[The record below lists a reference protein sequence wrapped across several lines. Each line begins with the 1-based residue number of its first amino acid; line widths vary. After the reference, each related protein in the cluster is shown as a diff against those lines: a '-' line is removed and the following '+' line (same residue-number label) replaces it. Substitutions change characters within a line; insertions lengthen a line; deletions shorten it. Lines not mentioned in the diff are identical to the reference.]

1 MEQGE
6 AHSATPS
13 PFLPIF
19 LFLSK
24 MIQKLSL
31 RQHNERKRRKIRS
44 GEGREA
50 TSKDAENHIFYILSV
65 SLCAIIGRRR
75 EEDVL
80 YLFPALCRG
89 KYLGHYHR
97 RRLTTRDAGIFFS
110 STLPATTKGSKGLK
124 LQGCHS
130 NSPPSKRKVGGS
142 GIQAACFDAT
152 VFVFLSAEGG

>member
-1 MEQGE
+1 MALEWSKGR
-6 AHSATPS
+6 HILRLRLPS
-13 PFLPIF
+13 FLPIF

-75 EEDVL
+75 EEDDL

-89 KYLGHYHR
+89 KFLGALSSSQANYEGCGDFFQQHV
-97 RRLTTRDAGIFFS
+97 TRNN
-110 STLPATTKGSKGLK
+110 KG
-124 LQGCHS
+124 
-130 NSPPSKRKVGGS
+130 
-142 GIQAACFDAT
+142 F
-152 VFVFLSAEGG
+152 